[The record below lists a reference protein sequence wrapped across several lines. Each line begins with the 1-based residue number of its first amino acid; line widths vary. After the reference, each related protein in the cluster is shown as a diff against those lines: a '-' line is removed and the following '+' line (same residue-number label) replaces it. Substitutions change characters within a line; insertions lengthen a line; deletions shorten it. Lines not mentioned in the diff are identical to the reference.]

1 MINYRSAG
9 NLRGLSEDAKYLRQ
23 GIEKNSRENTGVFS
37 TIVFSMSDLLGIGGI
52 SGGAASQEISR
63 GIFSGGHFDGQELM
77 LGRHLLSHAR
87 WPLNV
92 RIAAV
97 FNDMG
102 EVRRAVSRGWGC
114 LRIY

>member
-1 MINYRSAG
+1 MP
-9 NLRGLSEDAKYLRQ
+9 
-23 GIEKNSRENTGVFS
+23 
-37 TIVFSMSDLLGIGGI
+37 DLLGVGGI

-63 GIFSGGHFDGQELM
+63 GIFSGWHFDGEELM
-77 LGRHLLSHAR
+77 LGSHLLPHAR

-102 EVRRAVSRGWGC
+102 EVRRSASTEDACVAISFGC
-114 LRIY
+114 LARTGRAIRRKCRVRVAGGC

>member
-1 MINYRSAG
+1 MP
-9 NLRGLSEDAKYLRQ
+9 
-23 GIEKNSRENTGVFS
+23 
-37 TIVFSMSDLLGIGGI
+37 DLLGVGGI

-63 GIFSGGHFDGQELM
+63 GIFSGWHFDGEELM
-77 LGRHLLSHAR
+77 LGRHLLPHAR

-102 EVRRAVSRGWGC
+102 EVRRSVSTGDACVAISFGC
-114 LRIY
+114 LARTDRAVRRKCRVRAAGGC

>member
-1 MINYRSAG
+1 MP
-9 NLRGLSEDAKYLRQ
+9 
-23 GIEKNSRENTGVFS
+23 
-37 TIVFSMSDLLGIGGI
+37 DLLGVGGI

-63 GIFSGGHFDGQELM
+63 GIFSGWHFDGEELM
-77 LGRHLLSHAR
+77 LGSHLLPHAR

-102 EVRRAVSRGWGC
+102 EARRSVSRAWGC
-114 LRIY
+114 LRSYQLRLSGEDR